1 MVLANT
7 CAISGGMNIKLM
19 EWALRIGVAGEFIGH
34 GVFAL
39 QGKKDWIGWFGKFG
53 VSDPEMA
60 KNLLFL
66 IGLADLAVAI
76 LVLIKPIRIALLW
89 AVLWGF
95 WTALLRPL
103 VGMPVWDFIE
113 RWANWAAPL
122 ALIGY
127 YGWPHSLKEW
137 FGTKNSNQNV

>member
-1 MVLANT
+1 MNT
-7 CAISGGMNIKLM
+7 KLL

-39 QGKKDWIGWFGKFG
+39 QGKKDWIGWFAKFG
-53 VSDPEMA
+53 VNNPDTATS
-60 KNLLFL
+60 LLFV
-66 IGLADLAVAI
+66 IGLIDLAVAL
-76 LVLIKPIRIALLW
+76 LVLIKPIRITLLW

-95 WTALLRPL
+95 WTALLRPI

-127 YGWPHSLKEW
+127 YGWPRSLREW
-137 FGTKNSNQNV
+137 FNSK